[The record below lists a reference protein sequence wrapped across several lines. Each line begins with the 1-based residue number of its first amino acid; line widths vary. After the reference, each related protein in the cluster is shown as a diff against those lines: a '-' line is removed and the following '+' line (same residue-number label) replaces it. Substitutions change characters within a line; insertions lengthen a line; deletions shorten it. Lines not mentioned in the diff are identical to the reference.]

1 MTDTDFRRTKLTP
14 DPEAETIRIDI
25 GGESLVLSFTEAVFV
40 GAELQR
46 TAKQHGTHFETVDR
60 PAWAQRTS
68 G

>member
-1 MTDTDFRRTKLTP
+1 
-14 DPEAETIRIDI
+14 
-25 GGESLVLSFTEAVFV
+25 VLSFTEAVFV

-60 PAWAQRTS
+60 PARAQRTS